1 MFVRQKY
8 VGWVGVVVD
17 GIVYNGAISA
27 EVTISL
33 NKQLEKI
40 EPTEKEL
47 RTLKKHLREG
57 ENFKLLEM
65 IELNTFV

>member
-1 MFVRQKY
+1 MFVRQKFA
-8 VGWVGVVVD
+8 GWVGVVVD
-17 GIVYNGAISA
+17 GVVYNGAICA

-47 RTLKKHLREG
+47 RALKKHLREG
-57 ENFKLLEM
+57 ENLRILEM
-65 IELNTFV
+65 VESNIFA

>member
-1 MFVRQKY
+1 MFVRQKFA
-8 VGWVGVVVD
+8 GWVGVVVD

-33 NKQLEKI
+33 NKQLETI

-47 RTLKKHLREG
+47 RALKKHLREG
-57 ENFKLLEM
+57 ENLRILEM
-65 IELNTFV
+65 VESNIFA